1 MGLSLDSGGH
11 LTHGHFLSFS
21 GHFYKPVFYHLNQD
35 GLLDYQE
42 IEQIALREK
51 PKAIICGYSAY
62 SKTIDFKK
70 FREIA
75 DKVGAYLIAD
85 IAHIAGLI
93 ATNNYPTPV
102 GYAHIITSTTH
113 KTLRGPRGGI
123 IMTND
128 DELAPKIDKAVF
140 PGQQGGP
147 LMHIIA
153 AKAQAFGEVLTDQ
166 FKTYCSQIIKNAKA
180 FAKVFIDNDVEKQK
194 VDQAPGFL
202 IIFAEGVVNFIDNL
216 YDEATESK
224 LRIVATIHTS
234 YKLSDKQIKDIEA
247 KLKKDYNCTIEIVE
261 KIDDSLLGGIKIF
274 IDNQIIDYSVN
285 KQLEDI
291 KDYLIK
297 EFDE

>member
-1 MGLSLDSGGH
+1 MYNLKDKELEKILNAEYDRQVNDIELIASENYVSQEVLKVMGSHLTNKYAEGYPNKRYYGGTKYIDQVELLAIDRLKKIFNVKYANVQPHSGSQANAAALMTVCKPGDTIMGLSLDSGGH

-180 FAKVFIDNDVEKQK
+180 
-194 VDQAPGFL
+194 
-202 IIFAEGVVNFIDNL
+202 
-216 YDEATESK
+216 
-224 LRIVATIHTS
+224 
-234 YKLSDKQIKDIEA
+234 
-247 KLKKDYNCTIEIVE
+247 
-261 KIDDSLLGGIKIF
+261 
-274 IDNQIIDYSVN
+274 
-285 KQLEDI
+285 
-291 KDYLIK
+291 
-297 EFDE
+297 